1 MATAPLGTSHPKL
14 VRPYCYAG
22 LADARR
28 PIAATGQRAP
38 ERLIPLTQ
46 STFASLGLS
55 EAILRALVTQNF
67 TIPTPIQTGAIP
79 ALLEGRDLLGVAQT
93 GTGKTAAFALPILQ
107 MLAASPSRPKPFCT
121 RVLILA
127 PTRELALQIDA
138 AIKDFSAGQ
147 RIFTCAILGGVGRRP
162 QEERMKRGPDIV
174 VGTPGRI
181 KDLMNTRHLRLDEV
195 THFVLDEADRMLDL
209 GFIKDI
215 RHICSVLPQKRQSL
229 LFSATMPAEVEQL
242 ANTLLHHPI
251 KVEITPDVRTP
262 DKIEQIVHFVAT
274 AEKRAFLQ
282 TLLQDAGMARVIVFT
297 RTKHGADRLAN
308 GLEGG
313 GIVVEA
319 LHGNKS
325 QSQREK
331 ALDRFRSGRAR
342 VLVATDIAARG
353 IDVNGITHVVN
364 YDLPV
369 EAESYV
375 HRIGRTARAGAAG
388 VAISLCDRSEYGALR
403 AIERA
408 AKIRLLPDNMS
419 HAGNDEKK
427 PTRPQNRPANK
438 HRNRR
443 TFSAPSRAAA

>member
-1 MATAPLGTSHPKL
+1 MNSSLFDQFQLSKPLI
-14 VRPYCYAG
+14 RAI
-22 LADARR
+22 ADE
-28 PIAATGQRAP
+28 GYQ
-38 ERLIPLTQ
+38 Q
-46 STFASLGLS
+46 
-55 EAILRALVTQNF
+55 
-67 TIPTPIQTGAIP
+67 PTPVQLAAIP
-79 ALLEGRDLLGVAQT
+79 VVLTGRDLMATAQT

-107 MLAASPSRPKPFCT
+107 KLAAAASRPKPFHT
-121 RVLILA
+121 RALILA

-138 AIKDFSAGQ
+138 AIKSFSAGQ

-181 KDLMNTRHLRLDEV
+181 KDLMNTRHLRLDDV

-215 RHICSVLPQKRQSL
+215 RHICSALPQKRQSL

-242 ANTLLHHPI
+242 ANTLLHHPQ

-262 DKIEQIVHFVAT
+262 DKIEQIIHFVAT

-282 TLLQDAGMARVIVFT
+282 SLLADAAMARVIVFT

-313 GIVVEA
+313 GIAVEA

-408 AKIRLLPDNMS
+408 AKIRLLPENMS

-427 PTRPQNRPANK
+427 QARPENRPNSNKPGNK

-443 TFSAPSRAAA
+443 AYSAPSRAAA